1 MEQWRLFETIDQREA
16 YSPEYR
22 QKMKRADCFFRSHGF
37 ELREH
42 ALNRFLGQRKGK
54 DKFTFT
60 EEYLLAVL
68 RQRANYR
75 QADGKSIRFYGGL
88 SVVSAEDTGEI
99 VSIVVRSAPRKDW
112 EPL

>member
-1 MEQWRLFETIDQREA
+1 MEQRQLFENIDQREA

-22 QKMKRADCFFRSHGF
+22 QKLKQADCFFRSHGF

-54 DKFTFT
+54 DKFGFT
-60 EEYLLAVL
+60 EEQLLSIL
-68 RQRANYR
+68 KRRANYR
-75 QADGKSIRFYGGL
+75 QEDGKYIRFYEGI

-99 VSIVVRSAPRKDW
+99 VSIVVRSTPRKDW
-112 EPL
+112 KAR